1 MASAPRRAEAPAR
14 LSGPHSTL
22 CPARPAFRPSLA
34 SPRRAARTGSRT
46 RQPGRRCGARTTAPH
61 AARARRAGSSGT
73 RPSTGPDL
81 SSARCHPR
89 PPLPRAVARPSPP
102 RAGRRGSGS
111 RGGRGRARTSA
122 APSCRPGTQTRAPL
136 AAPPPGPVQFPRR
149 ASGRRGRPARLP
161 SGATRC
167 KTHSARTPGSP
178 ALRPSARLLTGRT
191 RVNGARTWL
200 GRPSAG
206 ASARPRRCAR
216 ARRQCRA
223 GSGRG
228 RAATG

>member
-1 MASAPRRAEAPAR
+1 MSAGALRAIRRFFNDHHYTAPGARAATAGRAVHVWPCKIVPLCEMELALLSVDDKTRWSRAGGPSAQPLCNSGSKPRKYGRMEYMASAPRRAEAPAR

-22 CPARPAFRPSLA
+22 CPARPAFWPSRA

-46 RQPGRRCGARTTAPH
+46 RQPGRRCGARTTAPY

-89 PPLPRAVARPSPP
+89 PPLPRAAARPSPP

-136 AAPPPGPVQFPRR
+136 AAPPPGPV
-149 ASGRRGRPARLP
+149 
-161 SGATRC
+161 
-167 KTHSARTPGSP
+167 
-178 ALRPSARLLTGRT
+178 
-191 RVNGARTWL
+191 
-200 GRPSAG
+200 
-206 ASARPRRCAR
+206 
-216 ARRQCRA
+216 
-223 GSGRG
+223 
-228 RAATG
+228 